1 MISVHG
7 LTASYSK
14 KGPNA
19 IENVDFELSPGE
31 VGVIL
36 GPNGAGKSTFL
47 KCVLGL
53 MKPKSGIIEV
63 DGVEFLKMKSTE
75 RARKIAYLPQSIEFT
90 PLSVY
95 ETIMLGRLPYFGLM
109 PGKKD
114 KEEVERVIEELG
126 LSDLR
131 NRNVTELSGGEKQKV
146 AIARAIAQDP
156 SILVFDEPSANL
168 DIKNELTLF
177 STIKHLAKE
186 KNISVLLSIHDI
198 NAALSLGDRFLLLRH
213 GKAIAVCGPGDI
225 DEIAIEKT
233 FDVEAKIQTVDNKKI
248 VIFEEKP

>member
-1 MISVHG
+1 MISIHG

-14 KGPNA
+14 KGPKA
-19 IENVDFELSPGE
+19 LDDVSFELSPGE

-53 MKPKSGIIEV
+53 MKPESGVIEV
-63 DGVEFLKMKSTE
+63 DGTEFLKIKSNE
-75 RARKIAYLPQSIEFT
+75 RARKIAYLPQNIEFT

-114 KEEVERVIEELG
+114 REEVERAIEELG
-126 LSDLR
+126 LGELR

-168 DIKNELTLF
+168 DVKNELTLF
-177 STIKHLAKE
+177 TTIKHLAKE
-186 KNISVLLSIHDI
+186 KGMSVLLSIHDI
-198 NAALSLGDRFLLLRH
+198 NAALSLGDKFLLLKQGRSV
-213 GKAIAVCGPGDI
+213 AVCGPGDI
-225 DEIAIEKT
+225 DEAAIEKT
-233 FDVEAKIQTVDNKKI
+233 FDVKAKIKTFDNQKI

>member
-1 MISVHG
+1 MISIHG

-19 IENVDFELSPGE
+19 IENVDFELSSGE

-47 KCVLGL
+47 KCILGL
-53 MKPKSGIIEV
+53 MKPESGTIEV
-63 DGVEFLKMKSTE
+63 DGIEFLKMKSRE
-75 RARKIAYLPQSIEFT
+75 RARKVAYLPQSIEFT
-90 PLSVY
+90 PLSAY
-95 ETIMLGRLPYFGLM
+95 ETIMLGRLPYFGLI

-114 KEEVERVIEELG
+114 KEEVDRVIEELG
-126 LSDLR
+126 LGELR

-177 STIKHLAKE
+177 SAIKHLAKE
-186 KNISVLLSIHDI
+186 KGISVLLSIHDI
-198 NAALSLGDRFLLLRH
+198 NAALSLGDKYLLLRK
-213 GKAIAVCGPGDI
+213 GKSVAVCGPEDI
-225 DEIAIEKT
+225 DEAAIEKT
-233 FDVEAKIQTVDNKKI
+233 FDVKAKIQTIEKRKI
-248 VIFEEKP
+248 VILEEKL

>member
-1 MISVHG
+1 MISIHG

-19 IENVDFELSPGE
+19 IEKVDFELSSGE

-47 KCVLGL
+47 KCILGL
-53 MKPKSGIIEV
+53 MKPESGTIEV
-63 DGVEFLKMKSTE
+63 DGIEFLKMKSRE
-75 RARKIAYLPQSIEFT
+75 RARKVAYLPQSIEFT

-95 ETIMLGRLPYFGLM
+95 ETITLGRLPYFGLM
-109 PGKKD
+109 PGKRD
-114 KEEVERVIEELG
+114 KEEVDRVIEELG
-126 LSDLR
+126 LGELR

-177 STIKHLAKE
+177 SAIKHLAKE
-186 KNISVLLSIHDI
+186 KGISVLLSIHDI
-198 NAALSLGDRFLLLRH
+198 NAALSLGDKYLLLRK
-213 GKAIAVCGPGDI
+213 GQSIAVCRPEDI
-225 DEIAIEKT
+225 DEAAIEKT
-233 FDVEAKIQTVDNKKI
+233 FDVKAKIQTIEKRKI
-248 VIFEEKP
+248 VILEEKL